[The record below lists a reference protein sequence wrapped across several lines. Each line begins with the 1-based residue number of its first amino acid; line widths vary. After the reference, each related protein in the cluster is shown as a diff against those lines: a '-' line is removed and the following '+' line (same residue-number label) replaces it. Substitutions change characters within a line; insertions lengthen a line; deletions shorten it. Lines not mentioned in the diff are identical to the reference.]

1 MQRHCRGIGPRRRGE
16 LQPRRAI
23 HSAWRQYANLV
34 DHFGPSTMALAKLL
48 ESSDESLASIS
59 VKGDLIPDTSNT
71 IRTRSRAKLNPHL
84 YTSIPLPAKILK
96 ILIAEYDSAGDGP
109 PSRLLPGVKIQ
120 DDDDLE
126 EEDDDDEW
134 DDDEPE
140 TGKKHITEDRFLSSL
155 LNADMDDLNA
165 LAAQGDADFGLD
177 DDAEGGLE
185 TDEVWQMDLKVSL
198 ACCERKAYQKR

>member
-1 MQRHCRGIGPRRRGE
+1 M
-16 LQPRRAI
+16 
-23 HSAWRQYANLV
+23 
-34 DHFGPSTMALAKLL
+34 
-48 ESSDESLASIS
+48 
-59 VKGDLIPDTSNT
+59 
-71 IRTRSRAKLNPHL
+71 NPHR

-96 ILIAEYDSAGDGP
+96 ILITEYDSAGDGP
-109 PSRLLPGVKIQ
+109 PSRLLPGLHGQ

-126 EEDDDDEW
+126 EEDGDDEW

-140 TGKKHITEDRFLSSL
+140 AGKKHITEDRFLSSL

-185 TDEVWQMDLKVSL
+185 TDEVWQMDLKVSRVQ
-198 ACCERKAYQKR
+198 CEGNTYQ